1 MATVQSVVIANTAA
15 TRDCS
20 MGIAHRKRTR
30 DLVARITKREDD
42 QERLLYQLHLE
53 LPERPEPIQTVKCSA
68 DSAIA

>member
-1 MATVQSVVIANTAA
+1 
-15 TRDCS
+15 

-42 QERLLYQLHLE
+42 PERLLDQLHLE